1 MVISVSDLVFRYPG
15 HLALDHVSFDL
26 PEGSIAA
33 LVGPNGAGKTTLMRC
48 LAGLTRPWEGSVRL
62 GGVDVVA
69 DPRAAHRHLGFL
81 QDFFGVWS
89 DMTVRQC
96 LRHFARAQRVDDSQ
110 IERRVT
116 ETIGILGLSTR
127 ADHLSSHL
135 SRGQRQRLAIGQAMV
150 HMPKVLI
157 LDEPASGL
165 DPEARID
172 LSKVFLRLR
181 DEGMTL
187 LVSSHILA
195 ELDEYADR
203 LLVLQQGKLLQ
214 SGPLRDSVV
223 ATEVREIEAV
233 LSEPAEPWQDR
244 LASLTGVVSVRSEE
258 TTLSFAIRGGD
269 PDQRRI
275 LAELVAAGVPVVE
288 YRRRL
293 ESFQD
298 KYLEMVRGRA

>member
-1 MVISVSDLVFRYPG
+1 
-15 HLALDHVSFDL
+15 
-26 PEGSIAA
+26 
-33 LVGPNGAGKTTLMRC
+33 
-48 LAGLTRPWEGSVRL
+48 
-62 GGVDVVA
+62 
-69 DPRAAHRHLGFL
+69 
-81 QDFFGVWS
+81 
-89 DMTVRQC
+89 
-96 LRHFARAQRVDDSQ
+96 
-110 IERRVT
+110 
-116 ETIGILGLSTR
+116 
-127 ADHLSSHL
+127 
-135 SRGQRQRLAIGQAMV
+135 
-150 HMPKVLI
+150 
-157 LDEPASGL
+157 
-165 DPEARID
+165 
-172 LSKVFLRLR
+172 
-181 DEGMTL
+181 MTL